1 MIATPPVGHAPDL
14 TLSER
19 LITAFSTLWNHLL
32 GLSPQ
37 AVALNAGITAAIVI
51 ICWLAL
57 WGMRAGLCY
66 AVARLP
72 GHANEAGRETV
83 QKAMR
88 VTRGVIALVFI
99 FVAIVMIGA
108 VWGVDIFAWMS
119 AGFASQLS
127 HTLLTLFIVLVVT
140 AVAFE
145 TAGLFIGYSLTRLK
159 ARKGL
164 DLRRSAQIDT
174 LGPIIRRTLQ
184 AAILVVGVMT
194 FLSQLGVQIA
204 PLLAG
209 AGVVGIAVGFGAQT
223 LVKDFFTGFFLLIE
237 DVVAVG
243 DTVTIAGSTGQVENM
258 TLRYISL
265 RDADGTLHVF
275 PYGEAQIIHN
285 QTKTFARYV
294 FDLPL
299 ALTTDADHAAKI
311 IRQTGAALQ
320 ADPDFGDMIRE
331 PIEVLGIDSLADFG
345 FVLKARLT
353 TAPNAR
359 WKVGREFNRRI
370 KLAFEQAGIG
380 FGHKG
385 AYAP

>member
-1 MIATPPVGHAPDL
+1 MLATTPANHTPDL

-19 LITAFSTLWNHLL
+19 LITAFNTLWNHLL

-51 ICWLAL
+51 LCWLAL
-57 WGMRAGLCY
+57 WGTRAGLSY

-72 GHANEAGRETV
+72 GYTNEAGRETV

-119 AGFASQLS
+119 VGFASQLS

-174 LGPIIRRTLQ
+174 LGPIVRRTLQ

-285 QTKTFARYV
+285 QTKTFARYI

-299 ALTTDADHAAKI
+299 AMPTDADQAAEI
-311 IRQTGAALQ
+311 IRQTGATLQ
-320 ADPDFGDMIRE
+320 ADPDYGPMIRE
-331 PIEVLGIDSLADFG
+331 PIEVLGVDSLADFG

-353 TAPNAR
+353 TTPNAR

-370 KLAFEQAGIG
+370 KTAFESAGIS

>member
-1 MIATPPVGHAPDL
+1 MIATPVSHTPDL

-19 LITAFSTLWNHLL
+19 LITGLQVLGNHLL

-37 AVALNAGITAAIVI
+37 AAALNAAITAAIVI
-51 ICWLAL
+51 ICWLAI
-57 WGMRAGLCY
+57 WGIGVGLSY

-72 GHANEAGRETV
+72 GHADEMGRETV

-88 VTRGVIALVFI
+88 VTRGIITLVFI

-127 HTLLTLFIVLVVT
+127 HTLLALFIVLAVT

-174 LGPIIRRTLQ
+174 LGPIVRRTLQ
-184 AAILVVGVMT
+184 AAILVVGIMT
-194 FLSQLGVQIA
+194 FLSQLGVEIA

-299 ALTTDADHAAKI
+299 ALTTNADRAAEI
-311 IRQTGAALQ
+311 IRQTGAIMQ
-320 ADPDFGDMIRE
+320 ADPDYGAMIRE
-331 PIEVLGIDSLADFG
+331 PIEILGVDSLADFG

-353 TAPNAR
+353 TTPNAR

-370 KLAFEQAGIG
+370 KAAFEAAGIA